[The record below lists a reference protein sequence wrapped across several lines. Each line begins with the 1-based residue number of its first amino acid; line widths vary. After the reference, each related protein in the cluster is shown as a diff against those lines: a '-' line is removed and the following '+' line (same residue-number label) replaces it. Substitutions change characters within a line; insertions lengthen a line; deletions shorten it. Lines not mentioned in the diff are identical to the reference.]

1 MLTNLHLQAK
11 EEELRIDMLKQS
23 KKLKNRISW
32 NCNGRLRKRRYMMTI
47 IKRKLR
53 RILKKNF
60 KNSSSISSKNNLKI

>member
-1 MLTNLHLQAK
+1 MLTNLHLQEK

-23 KKLKNRISW
+23 KRLKNKISW
-32 NCNGRLRKRRYMMTI
+32 NFNGRLRKRRYMMTI

-53 RILKKNF
+53 RIHKKNI